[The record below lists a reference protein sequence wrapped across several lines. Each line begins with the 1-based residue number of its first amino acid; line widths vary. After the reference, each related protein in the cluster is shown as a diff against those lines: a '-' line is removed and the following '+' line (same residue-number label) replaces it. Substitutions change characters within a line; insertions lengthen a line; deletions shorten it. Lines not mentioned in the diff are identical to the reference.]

1 MTHASRKG
9 RGSLWTINIWETKA
23 RIQETVVQERMRQPR
38 GPVSQHSWSWSECL
52 SMNTLF
58 RAAQGYGEL
67 AVHPL
72 GPVDKALHS

>member
-1 MTHASRKG
+1 MRSRKG

-38 GPVSQHSWSWSECL
+38 GPVSQHSWSECL
-52 SMNTLF
+52 STNTLF
-58 RAAQGYGEL
+58 RAAQGYREL